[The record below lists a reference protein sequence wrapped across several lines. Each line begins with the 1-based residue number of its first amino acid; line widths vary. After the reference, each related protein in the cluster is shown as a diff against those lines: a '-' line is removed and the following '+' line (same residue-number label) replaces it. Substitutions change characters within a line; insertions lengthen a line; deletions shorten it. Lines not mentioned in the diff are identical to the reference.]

1 MQKSKPHINQKLC
14 LYKVKLSILY
24 KKKNSA
30 YFPDIIIIKSH
41 IVYVTF
47 HKAYSYLLLKYRRG
61 TTNNCNV
68 KQSIFANSLTS

>member
-30 YFPDIIIIKSH
+30 LFRRYNYYYLP
-41 IVYVTF
+41 IVYNTF
-47 HKAYSYLLLKYRRG
+47 HKAYSYLLLKYRRYA
-61 TTNNCNV
+61 TNNCNV